1 MMVCFLRSSS
11 IILLLSLVNVN
22 HGQAQSTTSLAT
34 PFDGPN
40 GDAYADGDKFSIITG
55 STAVSIERL
64 DIHMAAVTEHVEVWT
79 KDGYPNWW
87 NDNTWTKIWEGTIV
101 GQGQGVA
108 TPLPA
113 FSSPIELRAN
123 SVLGVY
129 ALVDNYSMN
138 EMYHST
144 GVLGQNEVFLSDDY
158 ISIAEGISAWHMH
171 ANFQQPTRWNGVVY
185 YSIAGPVP
193 SMSPTLSAVPS
204 YLPSV
209 EPSSNPSLSSQP
221 SVSPSLTPS
230 SIPSLVPTESNFP
243 TPSDPNKSPSSAVCQ
258 YVSIFYAV
266 WFYVYLMRTIFSP
279 IVSMCSGHL

>member
-1 MMVCFLRSSS
+1 MVCFLQSSS

-113 FSSPIELRAN
+113 FSSPIELAAN

-144 GVLGQNEVFLSDDY
+144 GVLGQNEVFVSDSY

-171 ANFQQPTRWNGVVY
+171 ANFQQPTRWNGK
-185 YSIAGPVP
+185 
-193 SMSPTLSAVPS
+193 
-204 YLPSV
+204 SV
-209 EPSSNPSLSSQP
+209 L
-221 SVSPSLTPS
+221 
-230 SIPSLVPTESNFP
+230 IR
-243 TPSDPNKSPSSAVCQ
+243 KYIC
-258 YVSIFYAV
+258 
-266 WFYVYLMRTIFSP
+266 
-279 IVSMCSGHL
+279 